1 MQCPPLGILQACST
15 DWELPNVRQSSPGAR
30 IRFSVPSCSR
40 AKSLKSWLRSG
51 REDQA
56 VGSSA
61 DQGSVTLL
69 RPQPALSHR
78 AHHAESPLRLQGSVG
93 GAVEASSLLTNEP
106 ELPTPASESAVP
118 SPLGGQGRPRRQVK
132 RAGTSPSSAVLAVLP
147 DPPSLSHLEKGPM
160 MPARWGHPK
169 VVPDEITTFHHCG
182 PTKTAL

>member
-15 DWELPNVRQSSPGAR
+15 DWELPKVRQSSPGAR

-56 VGSSA
+56 VGSPA

-69 RPQPALSHR
+69 RPQPALSYR
-78 AHHAESPLRLQGSVG
+78 AHHAESPLQLQGSVG

-106 ELPTPASESAVP
+106 EIPTPASESAVP
-118 SPLGGQGRPRRQVK
+118 SPLGGQGRPGRQGNEQGPCP
-132 RAGTSPSSAVLAVLP
+132 ALPSWLCFLTP
-147 DPPSLSHLEKGPM
+147 LSFSSGKGIHDAFPV
-160 MPARWGHPK
+160 GSS
-169 VVPDEITTFHHCG
+169 
-182 PTKTAL
+182 